1 MLSVLCPTIFMAVDR
16 GTPARSRFRTAVRR
30 KSCGMRPARPAA
42 VQAVSQARR
51 KDLIGR
57 PDRRDSHGMIVR
69 VAFSTARVR
78 ALPLQHG
85 PQGGGERELAPF
97 RVLGLAR
104 LQAQPAALEVP
115 RGPTAAS
122 GAPISRASRGGRRPQ
137 RSVRWACWGGPT
149 PLDQRSVLG
158 ETPVTRWLSALYRR
172 AGRGRRVVPRTEG
185 PLTGPLSCLRSDPGP
200 VAS

>member
-30 KSCGMRPARPAA
+30 KSCGMRPDRPAA

-57 PDRRDSHGMIVR
+57 PDRWNSHGMIVR

-85 PQGGGERELAPF
+85 PQGGGEGKLAAL
-97 RVLGLAR
+97 RVLSLPGL
-104 LQAQPAALEVP
+104 QPQPAALEIHVDPLP
-115 RGPTAAS
+115 R
-122 GAPISRASRGGRRPQ
+122 Q
-137 RSVRWACWGGPT
+137 
-149 PLDQRSVLG
+149 D
-158 ETPVTRWLSALYRR
+158 
-172 AGRGRRVVPRTEG
+172 
-185 PLTGPLSCLRSDPGP
+185 
-200 VAS
+200 